1 MKNVLILAIS
11 FCVTL
16 SELAPTVTPRT
27 LIYNFDHC
35 SSQAFDA
42 LDPEQIGQEGA
53 LRYYH
58 IITPLKK
65 NDHVMY
71 RFDLIGYAYGVGLPL
86 DLTWVGYNYNK

>member
-1 MKNVLILAIS
+1 MEWQEIS
-11 FCVTL
+11 GGWVYLPSQEIKGIIHFLGGAFVAT
-16 SELAPTVTPRT
+16 APQISYRSF
-27 LIYNFDHC
+27 L
-35 SSQAFDA
+35 
-42 LDPEQIGQEGA
+42 EQIGQEGA